1 MLYLLTYYIVLA
13 DYAWGICGLLA
24 CSFLSTPLLS
34 LGSTLALTLMF
45 PIFIVVGSMVGSPLG
60 FGEIEVNSGYFS
72 LLLIVTYWWLVY
84 LLPCVGQQ
92 ALSLILAPPRSTNNA
107 YLPGHTIHKF
117 PRHHRKF
124 GVFVTY
130 STQVIVLAYITG
142 LLNVAPPHPIDGM
155 ILNNK
160 NPVVDLQQNISHYLL
175 PETINWD
182 KGVLAISSGMSFALP
197 IVVHASLL
205 TIILAWNAHIL

>member
-13 DYAWGICGLLA
+13 DYAWGIWGLLD

-45 PIFIVVGSMVGSPLG
+45 PIFIVVGLMVGSPLG

-84 LLPCVGQQ
+84 LLPCLDQQ

-124 GVFVTY
+124 GV
-130 STQVIVLAYITG
+130 L
-142 LLNVAPPHPIDGM
+142 
-155 ILNNK
+155 
-160 NPVVDLQQNISHYLL
+160 
-175 PETINWD
+175 
-182 KGVLAISSGMSFALP
+182 
-197 IVVHASLL
+197 
-205 TIILAWNAHIL
+205 